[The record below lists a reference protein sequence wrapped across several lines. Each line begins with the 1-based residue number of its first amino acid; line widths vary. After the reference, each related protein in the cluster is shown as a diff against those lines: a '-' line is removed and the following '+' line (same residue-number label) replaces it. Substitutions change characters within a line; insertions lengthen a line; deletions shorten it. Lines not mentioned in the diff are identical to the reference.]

1 MLRIE
6 VQMCAVLFVMM
17 EFFSNDIQEQVF
29 TPNSIK
35 PKCESL
41 ILYHQYICCAVLNFG
56 ENVTDSHIHMP
67 VG

>member
-1 MLRIE
+1 MLRME

-41 ILYHQYICCAVLNFG
+41 IL
-56 ENVTDSHIHMP
+56 
-67 VG
+67 